1 MWRTPVNC
9 HPLSPADR
17 SSLALRS
24 ALVQAQDQ
32 EKHAIANGNNEL
44 PPPPIPTMILPAT
57 PIVEM
62 AEPGESSPTREK
74 EKKGADKKHSHHTL
88 VKKSSL
94 LAKSSSS
101 FDRDR
106 EGSKS
111 TKKINQMLKS
121 GVRGVHKSGVRLTA
135 VSRKI
140 GSGVVRNGSC
150 GGRIQHLVGMF
161 LVLIANMLKTVRLDF
176 HAVLRQRRIKPLRS
190 ILASG

>member
-1 MWRTPVNC
+1 
-9 HPLSPADR
+9 
-17 SSLALRS
+17 
-24 ALVQAQDQ
+24 
-32 EKHAIANGNNEL
+32 
-44 PPPPIPTMILPAT
+44 MILPAT
-57 PIVEM
+57 PIVET

-121 GVRGVHKSGVRLTA
+121 GVRGVHKSGARLTA

-150 GGRIQHLVGMF
+150 GGRIRHLV
-161 LVLIANMLKTVRLDF
+161 DF

>member
-1 MWRTPVNC
+1 MLC
-9 HPLSPADR
+9 LSCAKMLMSYGSNAQVVHRWP
-17 SSLALRS
+17 SLDMNALP
-24 ALVQAQDQ
+24 QDQ
-32 EKHAIANGNNEL
+32 EKHAIANDNNSPNNEL
-44 PPPPIPTMILPAT
+44 PPPPIPIMILPAT
-57 PIVEM
+57 PIVET
-62 AEPGESSPTREK
+62 AESGESSPTREK

-121 GVRGVHKSGVRLTA
+121 GVKGVHKSGARLTA

-140 GSGVVRNGSC
+140 GRGVVRNGSLRRSNSTP
-150 GGRIQHLVGMF
+150 GRSVF
-161 LVLIANMLKTVRLDF
+161 TSYR
-176 HAVLRQRRIKPLRS
+176 
-190 ILASG
+190 